1 MDVLLP
7 HLGDYIVSHT
17 NDIIER
23 WVRSVDA
30 QNDLESSESLTR
42 AQLIDHL
49 PALISELGNRFKH
62 AGMELT
68 DAEAQSA
75 RTHGFHRW
83 QQGYEIGELVRE
95 SALVRQII
103 AVDFLD
109 RFEQI
114 EPKFD
119 RLARREAEAV
129 AQQFFSDMM
138 VASTRHF
145 AQEQRKALRLAE
157 QNSDAILESA
167 LDAIVVI
174 AADGKVREWNPAA
187 EAMFG
192 YTRAEAMGKELASL
206 IIPPELR
213 EQHRRGLAHYLRTG
227 EGVVLGRRIEVQAVR
242 ADGTRLFVELAITPH
257 QAEEQTLFT
266 GSIRDITQR
275 QAAEQA
281 RQQLSAIVESSAD
294 AILSTDIDGN
304 ITSWNDGARQLLGYT
319 AEEAIGQPVAI
330 IVPEELRAQ
339 EKALLERIGRGERIS
354 AFETRR
360 CRKDRQQVD
369 VSVTISPVF
378 DNKGRVTGF
387 SRITRDITRRKQ
399 TQEELRRQKEAAELA
414 NQAKD
419 RFLATLSHELRTPL
433 NPVLMWAFA
442 TAENEQLDP
451 ELREGLEMICRNVE
465 LEARLIDDL
474 LDLTRVARGK
484 LKLDLRLCHADE
496 LLHNALNI
504 MRSQLARKSLQV
516 AIKLEASNHRILA
529 DPTRIGQV
537 FWNLLA
543 NAAKFTP
550 EKGEISVRSFD
561 AAPGIL
567 GFEISDSGRGIDV
580 DVVPRLFKPFEQG
593 RAGNEGLGLG
603 LTICRAILNLH
614 DGLITGRNRTD
625 GPGAVFTVE
634 LKTIRISTAEHSEQ
648 ILDESGESPSL
659 RILIVEDHEHT
670 AAVMR
675 KLLAREGHDVQVAT
689 TMRKAMEILHS
700 SRIDL
705 LVSDLGLPDG
715 NGFQLMRELTNISG
729 AKGIAISGYGM
740 EQDVERSNRAGFS
753 AHLTKPINMVKLK
766 ETIKQVI
773 AGH

>member
-1 MDVLLP
+1 M
-7 HLGDYIVSHT
+7 
-17 NDIIER
+17 
-23 WVRSVDA
+23 
-30 QNDLESSESLTR
+30 
-42 AQLIDHL
+42 
-49 PALISELGNRFKH
+49 
-62 AGMELT
+62 
-68 DAEAQSA
+68 
-75 RTHGFHRW
+75 
-83 QQGYEIGELVRE
+83 
-95 SALVRQII
+95 
-103 AVDFLD
+103 
-109 RFEQI
+109 
-114 EPKFD
+114 
-119 RLARREAEAV
+119 
-129 AQQFFSDMM
+129 
-138 VASTRHF
+138 
-145 AQEQRKALRLAE
+145 
-157 QNSDAILESA
+157 
-167 LDAIVVI
+167 
-174 AADGKVREWNPAA
+174 
-187 EAMFG
+187 
-192 YTRAEAMGKELASL
+192 
-206 IIPPELR
+206 
-213 EQHRRGLAHYLRTG
+213 
-227 EGVVLGRRIEVQAVR
+227 
-242 ADGTRLFVELAITPH
+242 
-257 QAEEQTLFT
+257 
-266 GSIRDITQR
+266 
-275 QAAEQA
+275 
-281 RQQLSAIVESSAD
+281 
-294 AILSTDIDGN
+294 
-304 ITSWNDGARQLLGYT
+304 
-319 AEEAIGQPVAI
+319 
-330 IVPEELRAQ
+330 
-339 EKALLERIGRGERIS
+339 
-354 AFETRR
+354 
-360 CRKDRQQVD
+360 
-369 VSVTISPVF
+369 
-378 DNKGRVTGF
+378 
-387 SRITRDITRRKQ
+387 
-399 TQEELRRQKEAAELA
+399 
-414 NQAKD
+414 
-419 RFLATLSHELRTPL
+419 SHELRTPL

-516 AIKLEASNHRILA
+516 SIKLEASNHRILA

-580 DVVPRLFKPFEQG
+580 DVVPRLFKPFQQG

-715 NGFQLMRELTNISG
+715 NGFQVMRELTNISG